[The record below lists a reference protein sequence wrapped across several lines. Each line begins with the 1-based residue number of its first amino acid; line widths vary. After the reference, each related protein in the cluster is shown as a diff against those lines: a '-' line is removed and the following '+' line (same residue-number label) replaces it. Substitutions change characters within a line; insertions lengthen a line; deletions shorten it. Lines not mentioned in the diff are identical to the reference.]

1 MQTKIKAT
9 LLITYRNGRK
19 VRHKRILNFGVC
31 IHVSYSIHNARD
43 LKAFTIIIIIIIIF
57 IIIMFLANP
66 ILYKKAA
73 SFQTIFGCKSLAIVC
88 FALSEV
94 LSRI

>member
-9 LLITYRNGRK
+9 LLITYRNGRT
-19 VRHKRILNFGVC
+19 VRHKRILNFVVC

-43 LKAFTIIIIIIIIF
+43 LKAFTIIIIIIVF

-66 ILYKKAA
+66 ILYKKLHH
-73 SFQTIFGCKSLAIVC
+73 FKQFLGVNL
-88 FALSEV
+88 
-94 LSRI
+94 

>member
-43 LKAFTIIIIIIIIF
+43 LKAFTIIIIIIIF